1 MVITYKLS
9 KGVILKGLKEIII
22 KVVAKYFI

>member
-9 KGVILKGLKEIII
+9 KGVILKRLKEITI
-22 KVVAKYFI
+22 KVVAKRFI